1 MTPEITNVHGQT
13 YIGNLNRVFHCNYY
27 NAYLQTAVM
36 LSEGAGNCQPRRL
49 LSDAVVPL
57 VRRLRKLGY
66 TDNDLR
72 EEFSFCGYGK
82 LRRAAGANEWLT
94 PTSHYGQAAIM
105 QGHAESSCYF
115 NVGYIAGI
123 TDLETRE
130 TMCKQTR
137 APVDW
142 YKTDGGPLHPVEDYL
157 KRPPELRPAP
167 PRFGFQDCQQFN
179 TAVDENAIIQA
190 VSGLPLFGKSGLQD
204 TGLIDAFG
212 VVLTNH
218 YADYYNRISYESY
231 YGMIEAGMPVA
242 QTQDVFV
249 QGGHICAFNTFG
261 GIMSSPEWDAVVR
274 PMCRTDE
281 DWIHGMI
288 AIANALGWGVW
299 RVERIVPGRQ
309 LIIRVYNSYEGVG
322 YKRMYPLS
330 NDKTLSFLVMGGVQG
345 LAHLFWKIDI
355 KQRPQLNQEFYANVF
370 NSPEN
375 SFSVKQTHAI
385 AAGDEYDR
393 VVVWRD

>member
-1 MTPEITNVHGQT
+1 MVSEISNIHGQT
-13 YIGNLNRVFHCNYY
+13 FIGGLNRVFHCNFY

-36 LSEGAGNCQPRRL
+36 LSEGAGDCQPRRL

-57 VRRLRKLGY
+57 VRRLRSKGY
-66 TDNDLR
+66 TEMDLR
-72 EEFSFCGYGK
+72 EEFSFCGFGK
-82 LRRAAGANEWLT
+82 LRRAAGADEWLT
-94 PTSHYGQAAIM
+94 PTSHYGQAALM
-105 QGHAESSCYF
+105 QGHGERSCYF
-115 NVGYIAGI
+115 NAGYIAGI
-123 TDLETRE
+123 TDLEAEE

-142 YKTDGGPLHPVEDYL
+142 YKTNGQLHHIEDYL
-157 KRPPELRPAP
+157 KRQADLRPAP
-167 PRFGFQDCQQFN
+167 PRFGFPECQSFD
-179 TAVDENAIIQA
+179 TAVDEAAIIEA
-190 VSGLPLFGKSGLQD
+190 VSGLPLFGKSGLKD

-218 YADYYNRISYESY
+218 FADYYNYISYESY
-231 YGMIEAGMPVA
+231 YGMLKAGMPLE

-274 PMCRTDE
+274 PMCRNDE

-299 RVERIVPGRQ
+299 RVEKIVPGRE

-322 YKRMYPLS
+322 YRRMYPLA
-330 NDKTLSFLVMGGVQG
+330 DDPQLSFLVMGGVQG

-355 KQRPQLNQEFYANVF
+355 KKRPTLNQEFYTTVF

-375 SFSVKQTHAI
+375 KFSVKQTHAI
-385 AAGDEYDR
+385 AAGHEYDR
-393 VVVWRD
+393 VVAWRD

>member
-1 MTPEITNVHGQT
+1 MASKITNVHGQT
-13 YIGNLNRVFHCNYY
+13 FIGGLNRVFHCNYY
-27 NAYLQTAVM
+27 NAYLQTAVL
-36 LSEGAGNCQPRRL
+36 LSEGAGDCQPRRL

-57 VRRLRKLGY
+57 VRRLRKGGY
-66 TDNDLR
+66 TDKDLQ
-72 EEFSFCGYGK
+72 EEFSFCGFGK
-82 LRRAAGANEWLT
+82 LRRAAGNREWLT

-105 QGHAESSCYF
+105 HGHGECSCYF
-115 NVGYIAGI
+115 NVGYIAGMC
-123 TDLETRE
+123 DLETRE
-130 TMCKQTR
+130 TMCKQAR

-142 YKTDGGPLHPVEDYL
+142 YKTGEALHPVEDYL
-157 KRPPELRPAP
+157 KRPAVLRPAP
-167 PRFGFQDCQQFN
+167 PRFGFPEAQPFE
-179 TAVDENAIIQA
+179 TTVDEASIIEA
-190 VSGLPLFGKSGLQD
+190 VSGLPLFGKSGVED

-218 YADYYNRISYESY
+218 FADYYNFISYESY
-231 YGMIEAGMPVA
+231 YGMLKAGMPLPE
-242 QTQDVFV
+242 TQDVFV

-299 RVERIVPGRQ
+299 RVEKIVPGRE

-322 YKRMYPLS
+322 YRRMYPRA
-330 NDKTLSFLVMGGVQG
+330 DDTQLSFLVMGGVQG

-355 KQRPQLNQEFYANVF
+355 KERPTLNQDFYAKVF

-375 SFSVKQTHAI
+375 KFSVKQTHAI
-385 AAGDEYDR
+385 AAGHDYDR
-393 VVVWRD
+393 VVAWRN

>member
-1 MTPEITNVHGQT
+1 MVPEISNVHGQT
-13 YIGNLNRVFHCNYY
+13 FIGGLNRVFHCNFY

-36 LSEGAGNCQPRRL
+36 LSEGAGDCQPRRL

-57 VRRLRKLGY
+57 VRRLRSTGY
-66 TDNDLR
+66 TELDLR
-72 EEFSFCGYGK
+72 EEFSFCGFGK

-94 PTSHYGQAAIM
+94 PTSHYGQAALM
-105 QGHAESSCYF
+105 QGHGERSCYF
-115 NVGYIAGI
+115 NAGYIAGI
-123 TDLETRE
+123 TDLETEE

-142 YKTDGGPLHPVEDYL
+142 YKTGNKLHHIEDYL
-157 KRPPELRPAP
+157 TRQADLRPAP
-167 PRFGFQDCQQFN
+167 PRFGFPECQRFE
-179 TAVDENAIIQA
+179 TAVDEAAIIEA
-190 VSGLPLFGKSGLQD
+190 VSGLPLFGKSGLED

-218 YADYYNRISYESY
+218 FADYYNHISYESY
-231 YGMIEAGMPVA
+231 YGMLNAGMPLA

-274 PMCRTDE
+274 PMCRNDE

-288 AIANALGWGVW
+288 AIVNALGWGIW
-299 RVERIVPGRQ
+299 RVEKIVPGRE
-309 LIIRVYNSYEGVG
+309 LIIRSYNSYEGVG
-322 YKRMYPLS
+322 YRRMYPIA
-330 NDKTLSFLVMGGVQG
+330 DDPQLSFLVMGGVQG

-355 KQRPQLNQEFYANVF
+355 KERPKLNQEFYTTVF

-375 SFSVKQTHAI
+375 KFSVKQTHAI
-385 AAGDEYDR
+385 AAGHEYDR
-393 VVVWRD
+393 VVAWRD